1 MADAIE
7 FLPMA
12 FRELEGL
19 PARIRAQIGR
29 RIAALADEP
38 RPASARMLQGQERY
52 FRIRSG
58 DYRVI
63 YMIDDDVLLVVVVTV
78 GHRREVYRR

>member
-1 MADAIE
+1 MAYTIE
-7 FLPMA
+7 LLPTA
-12 FRELEGL
+12 FRELEEL

-29 RIAALADEP
+29 RIVALADER
-38 RPASARMLQGQERY
+38 RPANAKMLRGQERY

-58 DYRVI
+58 DYWVI
-63 YMIDDDVLLVVVVTV
+63 YMLEDVVVVVVKV